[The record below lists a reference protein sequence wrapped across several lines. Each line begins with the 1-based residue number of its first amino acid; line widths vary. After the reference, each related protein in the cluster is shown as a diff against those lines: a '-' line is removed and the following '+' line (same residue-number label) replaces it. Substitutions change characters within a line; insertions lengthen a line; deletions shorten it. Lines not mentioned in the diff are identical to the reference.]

1 MDLNPR
7 APRLIG
13 DVESEM
19 VREEKEEEEK
29 VGRKDGMM
37 PVGGGR
43 GVMKR
48 EREREKV

>member
-19 VREEKEEEEK
+19 AREGKEEEAK
-29 VGRKDGMM
+29 IGRRDGMM
-37 PVGGGR
+37 PVGGE
-43 GVMKR
+43 GVS
-48 EREREKV
+48 